1 MKQIKKVFLIDDDEL
16 YIFLLK
22 MIIESTRLVDQIQIF
37 ENGQDALEFIQN
49 NVENDECL
57 PEIIFLD
64 IAMPVLDGWGFL
76 EEYPLLIPHLKK
88 RIELFILSSSVSP
101 PDLER
106 AQKNIFV
113 SDFLFI
119 SNSHSSIIS
128 FELNTN
134 P

>member
-1 MKQIKKVFLIDDDEL
+1 MTQIKKVFLIDDDEL

-76 EEYPLLIPHLKK
+76 EEYPLLKPHLKK

-101 PDLER
+101 HDLER

-113 SDFLFI
+113 SDFIIKPMTKQRFI
-119 SNSHSSIIS
+119 SII
-128 FELNTN
+128 EQI
-134 P
+134 